1 MTTPGQDKWHEDI
14 YIYYRCVYA
23 VRRDWRNGERDARS
37 DPQPDVFKLKQGK
50 VLSDQAELFVASVTL
65 FHNEPQLRCFV

>member
-1 MTTPGQDKWHEDI
+1 MTTPGQDKRHDEDI

-23 VRRDWRNGERDARS
+23 DWRNGERDARS

-65 FHNEPQLRCFV
+65 FHNEPQLRRFV